1 MESKSNFNSPELQKA
16 FEHIEPILTQH
27 KTQLDQVSSDIK
39 EVERFIRGCGV
50 HFPLRFLCRERSKV
64 IDEDPFH
71 HQKKEMLYRDYLCW
85 DKSKDGQ
92 FRLLYEVEE
101 QLSIVDNGTSGVEPM
116 QVIKRRPLIEAKV
129 KVRLELY
136 PELPRFLEA
145 MASEL
150 QLLKTEQT
158 RADIAESIKTFNHKP

>member
-27 KTQLDQVSSDIK
+27 KTQLDQISSDIK

-50 HFPLRFLCRERSKV
+50 HFPFRFLCRERTKV

-71 HQKKEMLYRDYLCW
+71 HQKREMLYRDYLCW

-101 QLSIVDNGTSGVEPM
+101 QLTIVDNGASAVQPS
-116 QVIKRRPLIEAKV
+116 QKIKCRPLIEAKV

-136 PELPRFLEA
+136 PELPQFLEA
-145 MASEL
+145 MATEL
-150 QLLKTEQT
+150 QVAKTEKT
-158 RADIAESIKTFNHKP
+158 RADIATSIKAFNRKP